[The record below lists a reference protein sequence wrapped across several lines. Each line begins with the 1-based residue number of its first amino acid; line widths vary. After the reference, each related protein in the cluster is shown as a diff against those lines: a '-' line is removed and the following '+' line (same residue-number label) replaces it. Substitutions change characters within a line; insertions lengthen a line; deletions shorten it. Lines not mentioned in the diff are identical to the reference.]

1 MGLKHKVQRRG
12 KKEEDRL
19 LVGLISGSGRIDVGF
34 LEEVGTW
41 AESEGGENKVRKIG
55 VCLEFLR
62 TRGISAEIN
71 KRGRRLLLS
80 LGFLR
85 K

>member
-1 MGLKHKVQRRG
+1 MGDLGTNQQVRIRERR
-12 KKEEDRL
+12 
-19 LVGLISGSGRIDVGF
+19 RIAVGF
-34 LEEVGTW
+34 LEEVGNW